1 MNGIDLLGVPDIA
14 ELPYEHLATILDDPM
29 VKSKLTAIHKEAE
42 ERRKAEE
49 LEAEKIRNGTKT
61 PAEVAELRY
70 TQRERGACARERERE

>member
-1 MNGIDLLGVPDIA
+1 MNGIDLLDVPDIA
-14 ELPYEHLATILDDPM
+14 ELPYEHLATILDDPT
-29 VKSKLTAIHKEAE
+29 VKSKLTAIHKAAE

-70 TQRERGACARERERE
+70 TQRERGACARERKRE